1 MIIFALLVALD
12 AVSQS
17 NRIYVEPFEICPDS
31 IVAVPVMLANESP
44 TRGLQF
50 NMTLP
55 EGLVVDDCEITKY
68 CDKYNMSIFT
78 NRNGDV
84 WTIGMYPMG
93 AICLPANTAAIVTL
107 QMLARPTFKG
117 GEIIV
122 WKCRGST
129 IDNMTIYMDGDTT
142 AVTVTPF

>member
-44 TRGLQF
+44 TRGLEF

-55 EGLVVDDCEITKY
+55 EGLVVDDC
-68 CDKYNMSIFT
+68 
-78 NRNGDV
+78 
-84 WTIGMYPMG
+84 
-93 AICLPANTAAIVTL
+93 
-107 QMLARPTFKG
+107 
-117 GEIIV
+117 
-122 WKCRGST
+122 
-129 IDNMTIYMDGDTT
+129 
-142 AVTVTPF
+142 